1 MKLGN
6 KKAHE
11 TAGQKHE
18 AWMKMCR
25 ESAPPST
32 LIYLYL
38 KYFFFDKLFILK
50 ILQISGH
57 IVTNMTTS
65 AMQRIIRTNKI

>member
-6 KKAHE
+6 KKSHE
-11 TAGQKHE
+11 TAGKKHD
-18 AWMKMCR
+18 AWMNMCR

-38 KYFFFDKLFILK
+38 IFFFYKLFILK

-65 AMQRIIRTNKI
+65 AVQRLMRTNKI

>member
-1 MKLGN
+1 
-6 KKAHE
+6 
-11 TAGQKHE
+11 
-18 AWMKMCR
+18 MKMCR
-25 ESAPPST
+25 ESAPSST

-38 KYFFFDKLFILK
+38 KYFFFYKLFILK

-65 AMQRIIRTNKI
+65 AVQRLMRTNKI

>member
-11 TAGQKHE
+11 TVGQKQE

-38 KYFFFDKLFILK
+38 KYFFFYKLYILK
-50 ILQISGH
+50 ILQISGN

-65 AMQRIIRTNKI
+65 AVQRMIRTNKI